1 MSTVLISGARGFI
14 AGRLAESLREAGF
27 HVLGLSRKAEPLPH
41 FHQVFSAFLLN
52 PIQGLFARE
61 HVDAFI
67 HCAYYTGKDE
77 FEVNVNG
84 TRLWSEQAERNGVKR
99 QIFFSSISA
108 AVPAEGQSPY
118 GRVKHELEE
127 WFVRHNETV
136 LRLGLVVG
144 PGGLFQRMEDMVRTY
159 RVLPIPD
166 GGRAGVYLTEVDRLS
181 DFVRDVLLG
190 RRELSAGRV
199 WNLFQPEQVTL
210 AALLRK
216 IKKET
221 NSRCLFIPVPSRL
234 LLAAATVAEKCPFLK
249 LQVNRNNLIGLRRN
263 DRLDLKSDFDS

>member
-14 AGRLAESLREAGF
+14 AGRLAETLRAAGF

-67 HCAYYTGKDE
+67 HCAYYAGEDE
-77 FEVNVNG
+77 FAINVNG

-99 QIFFSSISA
+99 QIFFSSVSA
-108 AVPAEGQSPY
+108 AAPAEGKSPY
-118 GRVKHELEE
+118 GRAKHVLEE
-127 WFVRHNETV
+127 WFIRHNETV

-144 PGGLFQRMEDMVRTY
+144 PGGLYQRMVDMVRTH
-159 RVLPIPD
+159 RILPLPD
-166 GGRAGVYLTEVDRLS
+166 GGRAGLYLTKIDWLS
-181 DFVRDVLLG
+181 EIVRDALLG
-190 RRELSAGRV
+190 RKELSAGRV

-210 AALLRK
+210 AALLRE
-216 IKKET
+216 IRKET

-234 LLAAATVAEKCPFLK
+234 LLAAVTVAEKCPFLK

-263 DRLDLKSDFDS
+263 DRLNLHSDL